1 MADAP
6 PDAPQPPTTDLKLEK
21 ATTKAGAAYEVG
33 RPDVPKPADDDE
45 RVGAK
50 SKFLVK
56 VNWTVGDNAWIDTP
70 IEIRNT
76 TAIWRYKLY
85 LSPSWFFK
93 YRLEISITNDHYD
106 YYFGDK
112 TGDSYEINTW
122 TAGDHLVDFGS
133 ADPTIVQIAG
143 S

>member
-1 MADAP
+1 MSVP
-6 PDAPQPPTTDLKLEK
+6 PPPPPPASSDLKIEK
-21 ATTKAGAAYEVG
+21 ATSKDGAAYETG
-33 RPDVPKPADDDE
+33 RPDVPEPSTDDD
-45 RVGAK
+45 RVG
-50 SKFLVK
+50 SKTNFRVT

-70 IEIRNT
+70 LAIRNT

-85 LSPSWFFK
+85 LSPSLFYK

-106 YYFGDK
+106 YYFGDA

-133 ADPTIVQIAG
+133 NNPTIVQIAG